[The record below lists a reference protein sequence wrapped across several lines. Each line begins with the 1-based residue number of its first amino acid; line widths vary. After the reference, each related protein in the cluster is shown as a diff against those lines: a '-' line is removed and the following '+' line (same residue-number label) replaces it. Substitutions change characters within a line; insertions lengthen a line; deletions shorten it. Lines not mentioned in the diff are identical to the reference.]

1 MRLRIRTLLLTVAL
15 LCSMTSISSACI
27 YIPILDPFYWLFG
40 GCGYGAGGVSGG
52 GYGYVNNGNSSGY
65 GPNPYGVSRCVD
77 DWLGYGYLR
86 NQEGT
91 LGHYPGR
98 PVSCYNP
105 VFPCL
110 LNPATWFPPCPL
122 FAPYTPFGPACG
134 VTAPMV
140 APLAPPIQVPYQPY
154 PAMPYQQPMPFQGQ
168 CQNGAPWQLPM
179 PQFAAPR
186 FAAPQYAMPR
196 APMPQMFNQ
205 YGGMYGNPC
214 GPQCMPQQQ
223 CMPQP
228 MMQCQ
233 PMQVPVTT
241 MRPVTVDRG
250 YWQRVWVPRPV
261 TTMVPQT
268 QYMTSAPAMQMPYMQ
283 NQFMGSPMMDS
294 GCGCDA
300 GGGCDCGG
308 SMGDMMPGADMM
320 QGSGYP
326 DMNSGSGCCG
336 SDGGMMQQNYESGVP
351 SAPPGTM
358 IPQSTMMMSPGSMTM
373 SRSQMS
379 QMQMS
384 RMAMGQ
390 PGNIAPYSSM
400 SRWYSNPGSTP
411 QYSNSAYGR
420 SATIRPGYGTTMTG
434 QMQTRSYANNMAMAP
449 MTRMPTPQSSGWQ
462 VVPTPRPQMPMAQ
475 AMPQQMRTVPMQM
488 RNVSPMTAQMMPQ
501 QFSPMQSQRPM
512 SPMIG
517 STMPRAVVARPK
529 MRGDIHGDHQLT
541 GPTSSAMTVVPN
553 SFNGRAPIQQAS
565 WTQPTR
571 TSTAQKY
578 PNSVQ

>member
-15 LCSMTSISSACI
+15 LCSMTSNSNACI

-40 GCGYGAGGVSGG
+40 GCGYGAGGASGG

-86 NQEGT
+86 NQQGT

-98 PVSCYNP
+98 PVSCYHP

-122 FAPYTPFGPACG
+122 FAPYTPFGPSYG

-140 APLAPPIQVPYQPY
+140 APLAPQMP
-154 PAMPYQQPMPFQGQ
+154 MPYQQPMPFQGQ
-168 CQNGAPWQLPM
+168 YQNAAPWQM
-179 PQFAAPR
+179 
-186 FAAPQYAMPR
+186 
-196 APMPQMFNQ
+196 PMPQMVNP
-205 YGGMYGNPC
+205 YGGMYGNAC

-233 PMQVPVTT
+233 PIQVPVTT
-241 MRPVTVDRG
+241 LRPVTVDRG

-268 QYMTSAPAMQMPYMQ
+268 QIMTSTPAMQMPYMQ

-294 GCGCDA
+294 GCGCD
-300 GGGCDCGG
+300 GGGDCDCGG
-308 SMGDMMPGADMM
+308 SVGEMMPGADIM

-336 SDGGMMQQNYESGVP
+336 SEGGMMDQNFESVVP
-351 SAPPGTM
+351 SAPQGTV

-373 SRSQMS
+373 SR
-379 QMQMS
+379 MQMP
-384 RMAMGQ
+384 RMSMGQ

-400 SRWYSNPGSTP
+400 SRWYSNPGYTP
-411 QYSNSAYGR
+411 QYSNPAYGR
-420 SATIRPGYGTTMTG
+420 AATIRPEYGTAMNG
-434 QMQTRSYANNMAMAP
+434 QMQPRGYVGNMAM
-449 MTRMPTPQSSGWQ
+449 MPTLQSSGWQ
-462 VVPTPRPQMPMAQ
+462 VIPTPRPQMPMAH
-475 AMPQQMRTVPMQM
+475 AMPQQMRTVPMHM

-501 QFSPMQSQRPM
+501 QYSPMQSQRPM
-512 SPMIG
+512 SPMIS
-517 STMPRAVVARPK
+517 STMPGAVYARPT
-529 MRGDIHGDHQLT
+529 MGGDINGDHELA
-541 GPTSSAMTVVPN
+541 GPISAAMPVVPN

-565 WTQPTR
+565 WTQSAR

>member
-15 LCSMTSISSACI
+15 LCSMTSNSNACI

-40 GCGYGAGGVSGG
+40 GCGYGAGGASGG

-86 NQEGT
+86 NQQGT

-98 PVSCYNP
+98 PVSCYHP

-122 FAPYTPFGPACG
+122 FAPYTPFGPSCG

-140 APLAPPIQVPYQPY
+140 APLAPQMP
-154 PAMPYQQPMPFQGQ
+154 MPYQQPMPFHGQ
-168 CQNGAPWQLPM
+168 YQNVAPWQM
-179 PQFAAPR
+179 
-186 FAAPQYAMPR
+186 
-196 APMPQMFNQ
+196 PMPQMVHP
-205 YGGMYGNPC
+205 YGGMYGNAC

-233 PMQVPVTT
+233 PIQVPVTT

-300 GGGCDCGG
+300 GGDCDCGG
-308 SMGDMMPGADMM
+308 SMGEMMPGADMM

-336 SDGGMMQQNYESGVP
+336 SEGGMMDQNFESVVP
-351 SAPPGTM
+351 SAPQGTV
-358 IPQSTMMMSPGSMTM
+358 IPQSTMMMSPGSITM
-373 SRSQMS
+373 SR
-379 QMQMS
+379 MQMS
-384 RMAMGQ
+384 RMSMGQ

-400 SRWYSNPGSTP
+400 SRWYSNPGYTP
-411 QYSNSAYGR
+411 QYSHSAYGR
-420 SATIRPGYGTTMTG
+420 SATIRPGYGTAMNG
-434 QMQTRSYANNMAMAP
+434 QMQPRGYAGNMAM
-449 MTRMPTPQSSGWQ
+449 MPTPQSSGWQ
-462 VVPTPRPQMPMAQ
+462 VIPTPRPQMPMAH
-475 AMPQQMRTVPMQM
+475 AMPQQMRTVPMQI

-501 QFSPMQSQRPM
+501 QYSPMQSQRPM
-512 SPMIG
+512 SPIIS
-517 STMPRAVVARPK
+517 STMPGAVYARPT
-529 MRGDIHGDHQLT
+529 MGGDIYGDHELSGQ
-541 GPTSSAMTVVPN
+541 TSSGMPVVPN

-565 WTQPTR
+565 WTQPAR